1 MDASTPELAMLDI
14 LPAPNHVAAFRL
26 SGDVTKADYDRL
38 VAEAEAKLQN
48 NPRIAVYTELAEPM
62 HMTLPAL
69 LTDLRYGLT
78 KLGQW
83 RRFARVALVTDK
95 AWAGALMRVVG
106 PCLPDIES
114 RAFRSTERDAAL
126 TWAGQPQPRPA
137 ALRMIA
143 TTRPDT
149 YAIVWNGR
157 IKPADVEQVLG
168 VLRGEFEAH
177 MSVRLLFRIEDMG
190 GIEPAAAFN
199 PALFRMKLLGWRKI
213 ERYALVG
220 GPSWLERYVK
230 FARTISNIDLR
241 HFTLAQ
247 EAEAWSW
254 LEAQPTAAAK
264 SAGGQAEAVSNAN
277 TRGGSPLQ
285 YD

>member
-1 MDASTPELAMLDI
+1 MNASTPELAMLDI
-14 LPAPNHVAAFRL
+14 LQAPNHVAAFRL
-26 SGDVTKADYDRL
+26 SGDVTKADYDRI

-48 NPRIAVYTELAEPM
+48 NPRIAVFAELAEPM
-62 HMTLPAL
+62 HMTFHAL
-69 LTDLRYGLT
+69 LTDLRYTLA

-95 AWAGALMRVVG
+95 AWPSALLRVVG

-114 RAFRSTERDAAL
+114 RSFRSTDRDAAL
-126 TWAGQPQPRPA
+126 AWAGQPQPRPP

-157 IKPADVEQVLG
+157 IKPADIDQVLG
-168 VLRGEFEAH
+168 VLRGELEAR
-177 MSVRLLFRIEDMG
+177 MSVRVLFRIEDMG
-190 GIEPAAAFN
+190 GIEPAAVLK
-199 PALFRMKLLGWRKI
+199 PTLFRMKLLGWRKI
-213 ERYALVG
+213 ERYAVVG
-220 GPSWLERYVK
+220 GPNWLERYVK
-230 FARTISNIDLR
+230 IARTISNIDLR

-247 EAEAWSW
+247 EAEAWTW

-264 SAGGQAEAVSNAN
+264 SAGGQAEAVNTAN
-277 TRGGSPLQ
+277 TRGGATLR